1 MGMEKVDFGWYAK
14 RISLYALL
22 GYLGGI
28 KGDGRGTCRYNGVQR
43 GAMVEVGIGGTEPD
57 LRLCSSPA
65 W

>member
-28 KGDGRGTCRYNGVQR
+28 KGDGRGTCGYNVVQ
-43 GAMVEVGIGGTEPD
+43 
-57 LRLCSSPA
+57 LLK
-65 W
+65 